1 MFYLAS
7 PPTQLPRSVWFTSDP
22 AVSRLKLLRYPQVSS
37 KRAERG
43 WPPVLYQLLKQFGIL
58 SEIVGSKPA
67 TCQKLANQNGF
78 PRLMGAPLA
87 LIQELDNSIA
97 HSTDMRRAAMLRQ
110 LTDLYLIGADQYA
123 DEEIELI
130 DDVFVRLVTT
140 IEESSRALLSIR
152 LGPVAKAPPKVI
164 RMLACDDAIDVASPV
179 LTQSEAL
186 DTETLVECA
195 KIKSQEHM
203 LAISRRKTLPE
214 PVTDILVERGDQQ
227 VVLSTAIN
235 PGARFSFDG
244 FGILVDRARGDDLLT
259 RRVGTRPDLPQ
270 HLFQKLLDAA
280 SEKVRETLVAE
291 REHAIK
297 DIERIVAGVKSQIE
311 NKVVTQTQAYAAA
324 QVLVESL
331 NRNGQLNIAKLDDF
345 ARNDRFEEI
354 LAALAV
360 MAKMPADLVERMVH
374 DTHAESLLVLAKAV
388 SVPWETTKAIL
399 TLAAKR
405 YRRSTAGIEKA
416 MASFERLKEPI
427 ARQILEFHRKRTVL
441 GASRKPRPI

>member
-1 MFYLAS
+1 
-7 PPTQLPRSVWFTSDP
+7 
-22 AVSRLKLLRYPQVSS
+22 
-37 KRAERG
+37 
-43 WPPVLYQLLKQFGIL
+43 
-58 SEIVGSKPA
+58 
-67 TCQKLANQNGF
+67 
-78 PRLMGAPLA
+78 MGAPLA
-87 LIQELDNSIA
+87 LIRELDSSIA

-123 DEEIELI
+123 EQEIGVI
-130 DDVFVRLVTT
+130 DDVFVRLVST

-152 LGPVAKAPPKVI
+152 LGPIAKAPPKVI
-164 RMLACDDAIDVASPV
+164 RLLACDDAIDVASPV

-186 DTETLVECA
+186 DVATLVECA
-195 KIKSQEHM
+195 RTKSQEHM

-244 FGILVDRARGDDLLT
+244 FGLLVDRANGDDLLT
-259 RRVGTRPDLPQ
+259 RRVGTRPDLPAE
-270 HLFQKLLDAA
+270 LFKKLLDAA
-280 SEKVRETLVAE
+280 SDKVRETLVAE
-291 REHAIK
+291 RDHAIK
-297 DIERIVAGVKSQIE
+297 DVERIVSDVRSQIE
-311 NKVVTQTQAYAAA
+311 TKAVTQTQAYAAA
-324 QVLVESL
+324 QVLVDSL
-331 NRNGQLNIAKLDDF
+331 HRTGQLNIARLEEF

-360 MAKMPADLVERMVH
+360 LAKMPPDLVERMVN

-388 SVPWETTKAIL
+388 CVPWETTKAIL

-405 YRRSTAGIEKA
+405 YRRSTAGIDKC

-441 GASRKPRPI
+441 GASRRPKPV